1 MLKVTINQEEC
12 ISCGTCWS
20 DCPEFFEE
28 SDEGISQVV
37 EQYRVDGDPARGEA
51 PDDLEDCVR
60 TAAEGCAVEAI
71 QIE

>member
-12 ISCGTCWS
+12 ISCGACWS

-28 SDEGISQVV
+28 NDESISQVV
-37 EQYRVDGDPARGEA
+37 EQYRVGGNPAEGQA

-60 TAAEGCAVEAI
+60 TAADGCPVEAI
-71 QIE
+71 QVE